1 MDTRSAHKFLRG
13 TADTT
18 AWDITIA
25 AGILI
30 SGWESMTVVKSKRPS
45 RSGTKREH
53 GTSVLTALHQVRELI
68 VQGKLSPGTWIVEGE
83 LAKRLHLSRT
93 PARAALQWLQQEGY
107 VRVHRT
113 ANKSRMIV
121 SPLTKEDA
129 NELYAVIGR
138 LEGLAGRI
146 TAALP
151 KAERQAI
158 AQKLKN
164 LNQRLAE
171 IRSNPSEQG
180 AIFDIDRDFHRLVV
194 ESGAGPRLKS
204 LHKTIEPQVERYWRL
219 YASSIINNLQL
230 SIDEHNEIIASLLAG
245 DADRTERALQL
256 NWENGCE
263 RLGHV
268 IDVFGERGSW

>member
-1 MDTRSAHKFLRG
+1 MARTKSAPRSA
-13 TADTT
+13 A
-18 AWDITIA
+18 
-25 AGILI
+25 
-30 SGWESMTVVKSKRPS
+30 
-45 RSGTKREH
+45 KREH
-53 GTSVLTALHQVRELI
+53 GTSVLTAMHQVRELI

-107 VRVHRT
+107 IRVHRT

-129 NELYAVIGR
+129 NELYAVIGH

-151 KAERQAI
+151 KAERMEI
-158 AQKLKN
+158 AQKLRA
-164 LNQRLAE
+164 LNQRLTE
-171 IRSNPSEQG
+171 IKDDPAKQG

-194 ESGAGPRLKS
+194 ESGAGPRLHS
-204 LHKTIEPQVERYWRL
+204 LHKMIEPQVERYWRL
-219 YASSIINNLQL
+219 YASSIIGNLQY
-230 SIDEHNEIIASLLAG
+230 SIDEHNDIIAALIAG
-245 DADRTERALQL
+245 DAGRMERSLQV
-256 NWENGCE
+256 NWEKGRE
-263 RLGHV
+263 RLGQV

>member
-1 MDTRSAHKFLRG
+1 MAVT
-13 TADTT
+13 
-18 AWDITIA
+18 
-25 AGILI
+25 
-30 SGWESMTVVKSKRPS
+30 KSKGSS
-45 RSGTKREH
+45 RAGGSKREH

-107 VRVHRT
+107 IRVHRT

-129 NELYAVIGR
+129 NELYAIIGR

-151 KAERQAI
+151 KNERMAI
-158 AQKLKN
+158 AQKLKTI
-164 LNQRLAE
+164 NQRLAE
-171 IRSNPSEQG
+171 IRNNPGEQG
-180 AIFDIDRDFHRLVV
+180 EIFGIDHEFHRVVV
-194 ESGAGPRLKS
+194 ESGSGPRLLN
-204 LHKTIEPQVERYWRL
+204 LHKMIEPQVERYWRL
-219 YASSIINNLQL
+219 YASAIIGNLQY
-230 SIDEHNEIIASLLAG
+230 SIDEHNDIIAALIAG
-245 DADRTERALQL
+245 DANHMERSLQI
-256 NWENGCE
+256 NWEKGRE
-263 RLGHV
+263 RLGKV

>member
-1 MDTRSAHKFLRG
+1 MIVGKT
-13 TADTT
+13 
-18 AWDITIA
+18 
-25 AGILI
+25 
-30 SGWESMTVVKSKRPS
+30 KRPS
-45 RSGTKREH
+45 KGPVKKREH

-107 VRVHRT
+107 VHAQRT
-113 ANKSRMIV
+113 ANKSRIIV

-151 KAERQAI
+151 KAERMAI

-164 LNQRLAE
+164 INQQLAR
-171 IRSNPSEQG
+171 IRNNPSEQG
-180 AIFDIDRDFHRLVV
+180 AIFELDRDFHRLVV
-194 ESGAGPRLKS
+194 ESGAGPRLRS
-204 LHKTIEPQVERYWRL
+204 LHKTVEPQVERYWRL
-219 YASSIINNLQL
+219 YASSIISNLQL
-230 SIDEHNEIIASLLAG
+230 SIDEHDEIIGALLAG
-245 DADRTERALQL
+245 DVDRIERGLQI
-256 NWENGCE
+256 NWENGCV
-263 RLGHV
+263 RLGQV